1 VSSYVSGV
9 AALAE
14 GPYEV
19 EVERIVLRGE
29 GGEPVDAIHARPLGM
44 PNSGLVV
51 HPDILGIRPLFDDLC
66 RRLATHGFAVCAP
79 EPFPHV
85 NDRDALDAMAR
96 MDRVKDLEDSVQL
109 AHLES
114 AADGLVVHDDVTDVS
129 ILGFC
134 MGGMYAL
141 KASATGRFDRA
152 VTFYGMIRV
161 PEAWRG
167 PEQQEPL
174 ELVTEGCP
182 VLAIFGSEDHWT
194 PAEDIEALR
203 AVWRDRPDCEI
214 VVYEGADHGFVHDP
228 ERPAHRRD
236 DAAAAWSHAL
246 RFLGVPD
253 AATDVPNNSL
263 V

>member
-1 VSSYVSGV
+1 V

-29 GGEPVDAIHARPLGM
+29 GGEPVDAIHARPMGM

-85 NDRDALDAMAR
+85 NDRDDLDAMAR

-134 MGGMYAL
+134 LGGMYAL

-152 VTFYGMIRV
+152 VAFYGMIRV
-161 PEAWRG
+161 PEGWRG
-167 PEQQEPL
+167 PEQKEPL
-174 ELVTEGCP
+174 ELVADGCP
-182 VLAIFGSEDHWT
+182 TLAIFGTEDHFT

-203 AVWRDRPDCEI
+203 EVWRARRDCEI

-228 ERPAHRRD
+228 ERPTHRGD
-236 DAAAAWSHAL
+236 DAADAWARAL

-253 AATDVPNNSL
+253 APEDTTSDSL